1 MFLIKRFQYRV
12 NEEALL
18 RIITKI
24 TDWNPWVITRKD
36 KWGHINFDYKGASTN
51 CKMYSAFL
59 SDYWPLLLAVEPRL
73 SQFNPNLKKSWIVKM
88 ESGGGIFP
96 HIDYQRNS
104 STVIPLGD
112 NKGKVGFHLHY
123 TLPPFISFKYLG
135 PTIIRTNITHSAYN
149 TSNED
154 RYTLQFY
161 NGE

>member
-1 MFLIKRFQYRV
+1 MFLIKRFQHRV
-12 NEEALL
+12 NDEALL

-24 TDWNPWVITRKD
+24 TDWNPWVITRKN
-36 KWGHINFDYKGASTN
+36 KWGHINFDYKGTSTN

-59 SDYWPLLLAVEPRL
+59 SDYWPLLLSVEPRL

-88 ESGGGIFP
+88 GPGGGIFP

-112 NKGKVGFHLHY
+112 NKGNVGFHLHY
-123 TLPPFISFKYLG
+123 SLPSFISFKYLG